1 MVCRP
6 GFLCRRRFCPRPFL
20 VGLVVAICLFYQ
32 SLTLRGTRKLAAT
45 VPGAAPNTPTETQAS
60 RCKRRLSVDERC
72 FFLPG
77 NAPEIRKMEESME
90 THFGSHGRRA
100 IVYRPPSYSTMEL
113 RVHQHIL
120 AQLGYTVAITEE
132 RSGPDLGPELLGKGD
147 LGSWDLLI
155 CLSSRKAAGNPCIS
169 KEDMCQLSL
178 HQKVNI
184 LPEIQHQLCRKEGLC
199 QIIQR
204 FPELQLPVS
213 PSVCLD
219 QSTQFKLSS
228 WSHLLKTAKLP
239 MWKPWAWRREQ
250 LDQTTV
256 LAPHETI
263 FRAEDLSVI
272 LKAYVLVTSLT
283 PLRAFIHSTGMVWN
297 PPKRKRFTV
306 KLQTFFE
313 TFLRAS
319 SPLQALDNMKEAISK
334 LLLATEAFSQNS
346 PLGPKAFH
354 RCSLCFQLL
363 TFDIGYGSF
372 TSPMVLQVHGHLNFQ
387 DDDNINFED
396 QNTEEFLLKDTFNF
410 LFSNE
415 SSLSIFSE
423 IFQRLYRS
431 AVSKG
436 ENYKKE
442 LNRCLSLEEI
452 NSIMTFIKELGS
464 LGQFQLLFPS
474 TSPGIQSWMRE
485 FYDTANPMG
494 KARSVLTQHSSLL
507 NVFEQFQLLNKKAQL
522 HPLEWHSFSED
533 ENIEKP
539 QVPFDATEHKKV
551 VVQQIMNATIEV
563 HCSNDEDIQC
573 HIKQIFTQPHLELSP
588 EFSPKIK
595 DYYSEVPFDVV
606 TVTIGVETSNCQC
619 KVYLHERAGPSIANY
634 PLGLGTNRISML
646 VVDESLAQ
654 GETLITYKLTI
665 YREDRPSLPL
675 FEDFMACGFVQDCGL
690 LIHPEEA
697 CGLQPISSDYIE
709 AISQPELK
717 TCPSGDT
724 KGQWIMPCLSCSDNR
739 TCDWREITWQ
749 PHNCQYGVLSKPQLQ
764 QCLGARKAIIFTG
777 AKSYLKIIW
786 LFRNGFAARTQVS

>member
-60 RCKRRLSVDERC
+60 RCTRRLSVDERC

-100 IVYRPPSYSTMEL
+100 ILYRPPSYSTMEL
-113 RVHQHIL
+113 RAHQHIL
-120 AQLGYTVAITEE
+120 AQLGYSVAITEE
-132 RSGPDLGPELLGKGD
+132 RSGPDLGLGLLGKGD

-228 WSHLLKTAKLP
+228 WSHLLKTVKPP

-334 LLLATEAFSQNS
+334 LLLATEAFSQTS

-372 TSPMVLQVHGHLNFQ
+372 TSPMVLQVHGNLHFQ
-387 DDDNINFED
+387 DDDNMDFED

-442 LNRCLSLEEI
+442 LNRCLSLAEI

-494 KARSVLTQHSSLL
+494 KAHSVLTQHSSLL

-588 EFSPKIK
+588 EFNPKIK

-619 KVYLHERAGPSIANY
+619 KVYLHERAGPSFANY

-709 AISQPELK
+709 AISQPKLK

-724 KGQWIMPCLSCSDNR
+724 KGDYHTGYHISLKNFNIDKYML
-739 TCDWREITWQ
+739 
-749 PHNCQYGVLSKPQLQ
+749 
-764 QCLGARKAIIFTG
+764 IF
-777 AKSYLKIIW
+777 KSIYTKLKTINHFFISMN
-786 LFRNGFAARTQVS
+786 FSICN